1 MRTICIYKFNSYA
14 NFFLHKVKNAA
25 HLNLVEL
32 LLRNNLQIPR
42 KLFTF
47 VAQIKEKMTKLS
59 NIATIQTGVFAK
71 TTPNPDTLY
80 LQQSDFDSR
89 GELRDTAQPA
99 IATDNPKHLLAAG
112 DLLLASK
119 GNNNICVIVPEIE
132 QKCVA
137 SPSFLVIR
145 LHDKSAILPEFV
157 AWYLNLP
164 TIQNTLA
171 AQARGTSIMSISKAT
186 LGELEIP
193 ILPIERQRRYIELSK
208 LQKREQQLYAA
219 IAERRKQI
227 LEYKMIKNI

>member
-1 MRTICIYKFNSYA
+1 
-14 NFFLHKVKNAA
+14 
-25 HLNLVEL
+25 
-32 LLRNNLQIPR
+32 
-42 KLFTF
+42 
-47 VAQIKEKMTKLS
+47 MTKLH

-71 TTPNPDTLY
+71 TSPNPNALY
-80 LQQSDFDSR
+80 LQQSDFDGN
-89 GELRDTAQPA
+89 GELRNTAQPTIVA
-99 IATDNPKHLLAAG
+99 DNPRHLLTAG

-119 GNNNICVIVPEIE
+119 GNNNMCVIVPGIE

-164 TIQNTLA
+164 TVQNTLA

-193 ILPIERQRRYIELSK
+193 IPSIEKQKKYIKLSK

-219 IAERRKQI
+219 IVERRKQI
-227 LEYKMIKNI
+227 LDYKMIKNI

>member
-1 MRTICIYKFNSYA
+1 MTTSFYLCSAKLNKMIK
-14 NFFLHKVKNAA
+14 LH
-25 HLNLVEL
+25 
-32 LLRNNLQIPR
+32 
-42 KLFTF
+42 
-47 VAQIKEKMTKLS
+47 
-59 NIATIQTGVFAK
+59 NIAVIQTGVFAK
-71 TTPNPDTLY
+71 VVPNPNALY
-80 LQQSDFDSR
+80 LQQSDFDGN
-89 GELRDTAQPA
+89 GELRNTTQRTIIVANQ
-99 IATDNPKHLLAAG
+99 KHLLTAG

-164 TIQNTLA
+164 TVQNTLA

-193 ILPIERQRRYIELSK
+193 IPPIERQKKYIELSK
-208 LQKREQQLYAA
+208 LQKREQELYKT
-219 IAERRKQI
+219 IAKRHKQI
-227 LEYKMIKNI
+227 LDYKMIKNI

>member
-1 MRTICIYKFNSYA
+1 
-14 NFFLHKVKNAA
+14 
-25 HLNLVEL
+25 
-32 LLRNNLQIPR
+32 
-42 KLFTF
+42 
-47 VAQIKEKMTKLS
+47 MTKLN

-71 TTPNPDTLY
+71 TTPNPDALY
-80 LQQSDFDSR
+80 LQQSDFDGN
-89 GELRDTAQPA
+89 GELRNIAQPT

-119 GNNNICVIVPEIE
+119 GNNNICVIVPGFE

-164 TIQNTLA
+164 TVQNTLA

-193 ILPIERQRRYIELSK
+193 IPPIEMQKKYIELSK
-208 LQKREQQLYAA
+208 LQKREQELYKA
-219 IAERRKQI
+219 IAERRKQV
-227 LEYKMIKNI
+227 LDYKMIKNI

>member
-1 MRTICIYKFNSYA
+1 
-14 NFFLHKVKNAA
+14 
-25 HLNLVEL
+25 
-32 LLRNNLQIPR
+32 
-42 KLFTF
+42 
-47 VAQIKEKMTKLS
+47 MTKLN

-71 TTPNPDTLY
+71 TTPNPNALY

-89 GELRDTAQPA
+89 GELRDTAQPT

-145 LHDKSAILPEFV
+145 LRDKSAILPEYI

-164 TIQNTLA
+164 TIQTTLA
-171 AQARGTSIMSISKAT
+171 LQARGTSIMSISKAT
-186 LGELEIP
+186 LGELDIHIP
-193 ILPIERQRRYIELSK
+193 SIDRQRQYVELAK
-208 LQKREQQLYAA
+208 LQRREQELYKA
-219 IAERRKQI
+219 IAERRKQV
-227 LEYKMIKNI
+227 LDYKMIKNT

>member
-1 MRTICIYKFNSYA
+1 MIK
-14 NFFLHKVKNAA
+14 
-25 HLNLVEL
+25 
-32 LLRNNLQIPR
+32 LQD
-42 KLFTF
+42 
-47 VAQIKEKMTKLS
+47 
-59 NIATIQTGVFAK
+59 IATIQTGIFAK
-71 TTPNPDTLY
+71 VAPNPNALY
-80 LQQSDFDSR
+80 LQQSDFDGN
-89 GELRDTAQPA
+89 GELRNTAQPTIVA
-99 IATDNPKHLLAAG
+99 DNQKHLLTAG

-119 GNNNICVIVPEIE
+119 GNNNICVIVPDIE

-157 AWYLNLP
+157 AWYLNLS
-164 TIQNTLA
+164 TIQNALA
-171 AQARGTSIMSISKAT
+171 TQARGTSIMSISKAT

-193 ILPIERQRRYIELSK
+193 IPSIEKQKKYIKLSK

>member
-1 MRTICIYKFNSYA
+1 
-14 NFFLHKVKNAA
+14 
-25 HLNLVEL
+25 
-32 LLRNNLQIPR
+32 
-42 KLFTF
+42 
-47 VAQIKEKMTKLS
+47 MTKLN

-71 TTPNPDTLY
+71 TTPNPNALY

-89 GELRDTAQPA
+89 GELRDTTQPT

-145 LHDKSAILPEFV
+145 LRDKSAILPEYI

-164 TIQNTLA
+164 TIQTTLA
-171 AQARGTSIMSISKAT
+171 LQARGTSIMSISKAT
-186 LGELEIP
+186 LGDLEIP
-193 ILPIERQRRYIELSK
+193 VPPIERQKKYIELSR
-208 LQKREQQLYAA
+208 LQKREQELYKA

-227 LEYKMIKNI
+227 LDYKMIKNI

>member
-1 MRTICIYKFNSYA
+1 
-14 NFFLHKVKNAA
+14 
-25 HLNLVEL
+25 
-32 LLRNNLQIPR
+32 
-42 KLFTF
+42 
-47 VAQIKEKMTKLS
+47 MTKLQD
-59 NIATIQTGVFAK
+59 IATILTGVFAK
-71 TTPNPDTLY
+71 TSPNPNALY
-80 LQQSDFDSR
+80 LQQSDFDGN
-89 GELRDTAQPA
+89 GELRKTTQPTIVA
-99 IATDNPKHLLAAG
+99 DSPKHLLATG

-119 GNNNICVIVPEIE
+119 GNNNICVIIPEIE

-186 LGELEIP
+186 LGELEMPIP
-193 ILPIERQRRYIELSK
+193 SIEKQKKYIELSK
-208 LQKREQQLYAA
+208 LQKREQELYKA
-219 IAERRKQI
+219 IVEKRKQL

>member
-1 MRTICIYKFNSYA
+1 
-14 NFFLHKVKNAA
+14 
-25 HLNLVEL
+25 
-32 LLRNNLQIPR
+32 
-42 KLFTF
+42 
-47 VAQIKEKMTKLS
+47 MTKLN

-71 TTPNPDTLY
+71 TTPNPNALY
-80 LQQSDFDSR
+80 LQQSDFDGN
-89 GELRDTAQPA
+89 GELRNTAQPTIVA
-99 IATDNPKHLLAAG
+99 DNPRHLLAAG

-119 GNNNICVIVPEIE
+119 GNNNMCVIVPGIE

-164 TIQNTLA
+164 TVQNTLA

-193 ILPIERQRRYIELSK
+193 IPPLEKQQKYIELSK
-208 LQKREQQLYAA
+208 LQKREQELYKA
-219 IAERRKQI
+219 IAERRKQV
-227 LEYKMIKNI
+227 LDYKMIKNI

>member
-1 MRTICIYKFNSYA
+1 
-14 NFFLHKVKNAA
+14 
-25 HLNLVEL
+25 
-32 LLRNNLQIPR
+32 
-42 KLFTF
+42 
-47 VAQIKEKMTKLS
+47 MTKLN

-71 TTPNPDTLY
+71 TTPNPNALY

-89 GELRDTAQPA
+89 GELRDTAQPT

-164 TIQNTLA
+164 TVQNTLA

-186 LGELEIP
+186 LGDLEIP
-193 ILPIERQRRYIELSK
+193 VPSVERQRRYIELSK

-227 LEYKMIKNI
+227 LDYKMIKNI

>member
-1 MRTICIYKFNSYA
+1 
-14 NFFLHKVKNAA
+14 
-25 HLNLVEL
+25 
-32 LLRNNLQIPR
+32 
-42 KLFTF
+42 
-47 VAQIKEKMTKLS
+47 MTKLN

-71 TTPNPDTLY
+71 TTPNPDALY

-89 GELRDTAQPA
+89 GELRDTAKPT

-164 TIQNTLA
+164 TVQNTLA
-171 AQARGTSIMSISKAT
+171 AQAHGTSIMSISKAT

-193 ILPIERQRRYIELSK
+193 IPSIERQKKYIELSK

-219 IAERRKQI
+219 IAERRRQI
-227 LEYKMIKNI
+227 LDYKMIKNIK

>member
-1 MRTICIYKFNSYA
+1 
-14 NFFLHKVKNAA
+14 
-25 HLNLVEL
+25 
-32 LLRNNLQIPR
+32 
-42 KLFTF
+42 
-47 VAQIKEKMTKLS
+47 MTKLN

-71 TTPNPDTLY
+71 TTPNPDALY

-89 GELRDTAQPA
+89 GELRDTAQPT
-99 IATDNPKHLLAAG
+99 IATNNPKHLLAAG

-145 LHDKSAILPEFV
+145 LRDKSAILPEFV

-164 TIQNTLA
+164 TVQNTLA

-193 ILPIERQRRYIELSK
+193 IPPIERQKKYIELSK

>member
-1 MRTICIYKFNSYA
+1 MTTSFYLCSAKSNEMIK
-14 NFFLHKVKNAA
+14 LH
-25 HLNLVEL
+25 
-32 LLRNNLQIPR
+32 
-42 KLFTF
+42 
-47 VAQIKEKMTKLS
+47 
-59 NIATIQTGVFAK
+59 NIAVIQTGVFAK
-71 TTPNPDTLY
+71 VVPNPNALY
-80 LQQSDFDSR
+80 LQQSDFDGN
-89 GELRDTAQPA
+89 GELRNTTQPT
-99 IATDNPKHLLAAG
+99 IIVTNQKHLLTAG

-119 GNNNICVIVPEIE
+119 GNNNMCVIVPEIE

-164 TIQNTLA
+164 TVQNTLA

-193 ILPIERQRRYIELSK
+193 IPPIERQKKYIELSK
-208 LQKREQQLYAA
+208 LQKREQELYKT

>member
-1 MRTICIYKFNSYA
+1 
-14 NFFLHKVKNAA
+14 
-25 HLNLVEL
+25 
-32 LLRNNLQIPR
+32 
-42 KLFTF
+42 
-47 VAQIKEKMTKLS
+47 MTKLQD
-59 NIATIQTGVFAK
+59 IATILTGVFAK
-71 TTPNPDTLY
+71 TSPTPDALY
-80 LQQSDFDSR
+80 LQQGDFDGN
-89 GELRDTAQPA
+89 GELRKTAQPTIIVA
-99 IATDNPKHLLAAG
+99 NQKHLLAAG

-119 GNNNICVIVPEIE
+119 GNNNMCVIVPGIE

-164 TIQNTLA
+164 TVQNTLA

-193 ILPIERQRRYIELSK
+193 IPPIERQKKYIELSK
-208 LQKREQQLYAA
+208 LQKREQELYKA
-219 IAERRKQI
+219 IAEKRKQL

>member
-1 MRTICIYKFNSYA
+1 
-14 NFFLHKVKNAA
+14 
-25 HLNLVEL
+25 
-32 LLRNNLQIPR
+32 
-42 KLFTF
+42 
-47 VAQIKEKMTKLS
+47 MTKLN
-59 NIATIQTGVFAK
+59 NIAVIQTGVFAK
-71 TTPNPDTLY
+71 VVPNPNTLY
-80 LQQSDFDSR
+80 LQQSDFDGN
-89 GELRDTAQPA
+89 GELRNTTQPTIIVA
-99 IATDNPKHLLAAG
+99 NQKHLLTAG

-119 GNNNICVIVPEIE
+119 GNNNMCVIVPGIE

-164 TIQNTLA
+164 ATQTTLA

-193 ILPIERQRRYIELSK
+193 TLSIDRQRRYVELAK
-208 LQKREQQLYAA
+208 LQEREQELYKT

-227 LEYKMIKNI
+227 LEYKMMKNI

>member
-1 MRTICIYKFNSYA
+1 
-14 NFFLHKVKNAA
+14 
-25 HLNLVEL
+25 
-32 LLRNNLQIPR
+32 
-42 KLFTF
+42 
-47 VAQIKEKMTKLS
+47 MTKLN

-71 TTPNPDTLY
+71 VLPNPNALY
-80 LQQSDFDSR
+80 LQQSDFDGN
-89 GELRDTAQPA
+89 GELRNTTQPTIIVA
-99 IATDNPKHLLAAG
+99 NQKHLLTAG

-119 GNNNICVIVPEIE
+119 GNNNMCVIVPEIG

-164 TIQNTLA
+164 AIQNTLA

-193 ILPIERQRRYIELSK
+193 IPSIDKQKKYIELSK
-208 LQKREQQLYAA
+208 LQQREQEFYKA
-219 IAERRKQI
+219 IAERRKQL

>member
-1 MRTICIYKFNSYA
+1 
-14 NFFLHKVKNAA
+14 
-25 HLNLVEL
+25 
-32 LLRNNLQIPR
+32 
-42 KLFTF
+42 
-47 VAQIKEKMTKLS
+47 MTKLN

-71 TTPNPDTLY
+71 TTPNPDALY
-80 LQQSDFDSR
+80 LQQSDFDGN
-89 GELRDTAQPA
+89 GELRNTTQPTIIVA
-99 IATDNPKHLLAAG
+99 NQKHLLTAG

-145 LHDKSAILPEFV
+145 LHDKSAILPEYI

-164 TIQNTLA
+164 TIQTTLA
-171 AQARGTSIMSISKAT
+171 LQARGTSIMSISKAT
-186 LGELEIP
+186 LGELKIP
-193 ILPIERQRRYIELSK
+193 IPPIERQKKYIELSK

>member
-1 MRTICIYKFNSYA
+1 
-14 NFFLHKVKNAA
+14 
-25 HLNLVEL
+25 
-32 LLRNNLQIPR
+32 
-42 KLFTF
+42 
-47 VAQIKEKMTKLS
+47 MTKLQD
-59 NIATIQTGVFAK
+59 IATILTGVFAK
-71 TTPNPDTLY
+71 TSPNPNALY
-80 LQQSDFDSR
+80 LQQSDFDGK
-89 GELRDTAQPA
+89 GELRKTTQLT
-99 IATDNPKHLLAAG
+99 IAVDNPKHLLAAG

-119 GNNNICVIVPEIE
+119 GNNNICVIIPEIE

-171 AQARGTSIMSISKAT
+171 AQARGTSIMSISKAA

-193 ILPIERQRRYIELSK
+193 IPSIDKQNKYIELSK
-208 LQKREQQLYAA
+208 LQKREQELYKA
-219 IAERRKQI
+219 IAEKRKQL

>member
-1 MRTICIYKFNSYA
+1 MIK
-14 NFFLHKVKNAA
+14 LH
-25 HLNLVEL
+25 
-32 LLRNNLQIPR
+32 
-42 KLFTF
+42 
-47 VAQIKEKMTKLS
+47 
-59 NIATIQTGVFAK
+59 NIAVIQTGVFAK
-71 TTPNPDTLY
+71 VAPNPNALY
-80 LQQSDFDSR
+80 LQQSDFDGN
-89 GELRDTAQPA
+89 GELRNTAQPT

-119 GNNNICVIVPEIE
+119 GNNNICVIIPEIE

-171 AQARGTSIMSISKAT
+171 AQARGTSIMSISKMA

-193 ILPIERQRRYIELSK
+193 IPSIDKQKKYIELSK
-208 LQKREQQLYAA
+208 LQKREQELYKV
-219 IAERRKQI
+219 IAERRKQV
-227 LEYKMIKNI
+227 LDYKMIKNI

>member
-1 MRTICIYKFNSYA
+1 
-14 NFFLHKVKNAA
+14 
-25 HLNLVEL
+25 
-32 LLRNNLQIPR
+32 
-42 KLFTF
+42 
-47 VAQIKEKMTKLS
+47 MTKLHD
-59 NIATIQTGVFAK
+59 IATIQTGVFAK
-71 TTPNPDTLY
+71 TTPDPNVLY
-80 LQQSDFDSR
+80 LQQSDFNNT
-89 GELRDTAQPA
+89 GVLCIPQPT
-99 IATDNPKHLLAAG
+99 IVIDNPKHLLNTG

-119 GNNNICVIVPEIE
+119 GNNNICVIIPEIE

-164 TIQNTLA
+164 AIQNTLA

-193 ILPIERQRRYIELSK
+193 IPSIDKQKKYIELSK
-208 LQKREQQLYAA
+208 LQQREQEFYKA
-219 IAERRKQI
+219 IAERRKQL

>member
-1 MRTICIYKFNSYA
+1 
-14 NFFLHKVKNAA
+14 
-25 HLNLVEL
+25 
-32 LLRNNLQIPR
+32 
-42 KLFTF
+42 
-47 VAQIKEKMTKLS
+47 MTKLN

-71 TTPNPDTLY
+71 TTPNPDALY

-89 GELRDTAQPA
+89 GELRDTAQPT
-99 IATDNPKHLLAAG
+99 IATDNPKHILAAG

-119 GNNNICVIVPEIE
+119 GNNNMCVIVPGIE

-164 TIQNTLA
+164 TVQNTLA

-186 LGELEIP
+186 LGDLEIP
-193 ILPIERQRRYIELSK
+193 VPSVERQRRYIELSK
-208 LQKREQQLYAA
+208 LQKREQQLYAT

>member
-1 MRTICIYKFNSYA
+1 MK
-14 NFFLHKVKNAA
+14 
-25 HLNLVEL
+25 
-32 LLRNNLQIPR
+32 LQ
-42 KLFTF
+42 
-47 VAQIKEKMTKLS
+47 
-59 NIATIQTGVFAK
+59 NISTIQTGVFAK
-71 TTPNPDTLY
+71 TAPNPNALY
-80 LQQSDFDSR
+80 LQQGDFDDA
-89 GELRDTAQPA
+89 GVLHIPQPA
-99 IATDNPKHLLAAG
+99 IFVDNPKHLLNTE

-119 GNNNICVIVPEIE
+119 GNNNICVIIPEVG
-132 QKCVA
+132 QNCVA

-164 TIQNTLA
+164 TVQNTLA

-193 ILPIERQRRYIELSK
+193 IPPIERQKKYIELSK
-208 LQKREQQLYAA
+208 LQKREQELYKT

>member
-1 MRTICIYKFNSYA
+1 
-14 NFFLHKVKNAA
+14 
-25 HLNLVEL
+25 
-32 LLRNNLQIPR
+32 
-42 KLFTF
+42 
-47 VAQIKEKMTKLS
+47 MTKLN

-71 TTPNPDTLY
+71 TTPNPDALY

-89 GELRDTAQPA
+89 GELRDTAQPT

-119 GNNNICVIVPEIE
+119 GNNNICVVVPKLE
-132 QKCVA
+132 QQSIA

-145 LHDKSAILPEFV
+145 LCDKTSVLPEYV
-157 AWYLNLP
+157 AWYINLP
-164 TIQNTLA
+164 ATQKVLA

-193 ILPIERQRRYIELSK
+193 IPPLEKQQKYIKLSK

>member
-1 MRTICIYKFNSYA
+1 
-14 NFFLHKVKNAA
+14 
-25 HLNLVEL
+25 
-32 LLRNNLQIPR
+32 
-42 KLFTF
+42 
-47 VAQIKEKMTKLS
+47 MTKLN

-71 TTPNPDTLY
+71 TTPNPNALY
-80 LQQSDFDSR
+80 LQQSDFDNR
-89 GELRDTAQPA
+89 GELRNTAQPT
-99 IATDNPKHLLAAG
+99 ITIDNQKHLLTAG

-119 GNNNICVIVPEIE
+119 GNNNMCVIVPGIE

-164 TIQNTLA
+164 TVQNTLA

-186 LGELEIP
+186 LGDLEIP
-193 ILPIERQRRYIELSK
+193 VPPIERQKKYIELSK

-227 LEYKMIKNI
+227 LDYKMIKNI

>member
-1 MRTICIYKFNSYA
+1 MAVSFYLCSAKLNEMIK
-14 NFFLHKVKNAA
+14 LH
-25 HLNLVEL
+25 
-32 LLRNNLQIPR
+32 
-42 KLFTF
+42 
-47 VAQIKEKMTKLS
+47 
-59 NIATIQTGVFAK
+59 NIAVIQTGVFAK
-71 TTPNPDTLY
+71 VGPNPNALY
-80 LQQSDFDSR
+80 LQQSDFDGN
-89 GELRDTAQPA
+89 GELRNTTQPTIIVA
-99 IATDNPKHLLAAG
+99 NQKHLLTAG

-119 GNNNICVIVPEIE
+119 GNNNMCVIVPGIE

-164 TIQNTLA
+164 TVQNTLA

-186 LGELEIP
+186 LEELEIP
-193 ILPIERQRRYIELSK
+193 IPPIERQKKYIELSK
-208 LQKREQQLYAA
+208 LQKREQELYKT

>member
-1 MRTICIYKFNSYA
+1 
-14 NFFLHKVKNAA
+14 
-25 HLNLVEL
+25 
-32 LLRNNLQIPR
+32 
-42 KLFTF
+42 
-47 VAQIKEKMTKLS
+47 MTKLN

-71 TTPNPDTLY
+71 TTPNPDALY

-89 GELRDTAQPA
+89 GELRDTAQPT

-119 GNNNICVIVPEIE
+119 GNNNMCVIVPEIE

-164 TIQNTLA
+164 TVQNTLA

-193 ILPIERQRRYIELSK
+193 IPPIERQKKYIELSK

-219 IAERRKQI
+219 IAERRRRI